1 RLRGRD
7 RQAPRGRDRAR
18 LAVSTW
24 AEAGQLSRR
33 SLVGMARQPSTWVPG
48 LFFPFMLAAVYSSQ
62 FSRAVN
68 LPAFP
73 FPDGSFLEFI
83 LVGSVLQGVSFGSL
97 NAATSLALDL
107 ENGFMD
113 RLLAAPVPRAVIL
126 VGRLAGGMGFA
137 AIQAIVLT
145 VVFVVMGADIR
156 GGPATLVVLVV
167 VSALLAL
174 GLGALGAAVALR
186 TGSQEVVQ
194 SIFPL
199 VFIGIFV
206 SSAFFPVELMEGW
219 YAEAAR
225 RNPMTWIIDPTR
237 ELTVT
242 GFEVG
247 AALRAIGIAAALAVV
262 GVAVAFYQLRRR
274 MRNA

>member
-1 RLRGRD
+1 MSV
-7 RQAPRGRDRAR
+7 
-18 LAVSTW
+18 LA
-24 AEAGQLSRR
+24 AGTELSRR
-33 SLVGMARQPSTWVPG
+33 SLLGTARQPATWVPG

-62 FSRAVN
+62 FSRAVS
-68 LPAFP
+68 LPDFP
-73 FPDGSFLEFI
+73 YPDVSFLEFL

-97 NAATSLALDL
+97 SAATALALDL

-113 RLLAAPVPRAVIL
+113 RLLASPVPRSLIL

-137 AIQAIVLT
+137 VVQAVVLV
-145 VVFVVMGADIR
+145 VVFVIMGADIA
-156 GGPATLVVLVV
+156 GGVGTLLVLVV

-199 VFIGIFV
+199 VFIAIFV

-242 GFEVG
+242 GFDAGTAFQAVG
-247 AALRAIGIAAALAVV
+247 TAAGLALF
-262 GVAVAFYQLRRR
+262 GVLVAFHQLHRR
-274 MRNA
+274 MTKT

>member
-1 RLRGRD
+1 MSVLT
-7 RQAPRGRDRAR
+7 AA
-18 LAVSTW
+18 T
-24 AEAGQLSRR
+24 ELSRR
-33 SLVGMARQPSTWVPG
+33 SLRGTARQPATWVPG

-73 FPDGSFLEFI
+73 FPDASFLEFI

-97 NAATSLALDL
+97 SAATALALDI

-113 RLLAAPVPRAVIL
+113 RLLASPIPRSLIL

-137 AIQAIVLT
+137 VVQAIVLT
-145 VVFVVMGADIR
+145 VVFTVMGADIA
-156 GGPATLVVLVV
+156 GGVATLVVLVV

-174 GLGALGAAVALR
+174 ALGGLGAAVALR

-199 VFIGIFV
+199 VFILIFV

-219 YAEAAR
+219 YAGAAK

-237 ELTVT
+237 DLTVT
-242 GFEVG
+242 GFDIGTAMRAVG
-247 AALRAIGIAAALAVV
+247 MAGAAALF
-262 GVAVAFYQLRRR
+262 GVAVAFDQLRRR
-274 MRNA
+274 MRRA